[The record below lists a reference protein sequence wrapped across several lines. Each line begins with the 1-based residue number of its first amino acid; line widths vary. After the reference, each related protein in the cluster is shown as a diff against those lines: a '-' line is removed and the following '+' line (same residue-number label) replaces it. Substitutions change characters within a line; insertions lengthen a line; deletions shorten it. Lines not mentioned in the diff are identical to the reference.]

1 MMSNF
6 DLNINNYKKDELL
19 DMFDLP
25 SNYDKDILEEQE
37 YKLREGIVNN
47 NKINQNTKSKTIEFL
62 NQAKKILSDELI
74 KNVKTLEKSFDNVK
88 SFEKSFE
95 SVFHNNLELKEIN
108 VNNQNDHN
116 VQERSETPYV
126 STSLSEFFPGV
137 INKFK
142 RRIIRKYLNIDTRF
156 RDNYFS
162 SQSTNYNLELP
173 VKFTGTLSMLLT
185 AIELPTCFYVIS
197 KQLGNNFFSIKIP
210 ETNESKII
218 EIQDGNYSNNE
229 LMNYINSILKS
240 EDGLLKYIYFSVN
253 ITSSNSGN
261 GNVIVGINSDAPQLF
276 IFTLD
281 FQTDKYGSED
291 NNTPLPL
298 KFAWLLGF
306 RNGQYINNYTYVSEG
321 IINLTG
327 PKYIYLVVDDFNNN
341 VINSFYAAFNSSLL
355 NKSVIARI
363 TLPLT
368 SVGITNT
375 FTQNNFT
382 TVTYPREYLG
392 PVDIQKLQIKLL
404 DEYGRILDLNNM
416 DYSFCLTLQ
425 CSYDL

>member
-1 MMSNF
+1 MSNF

-218 EIQDGNYSNNE
+218 EIQDGNYSNTE

>member
-1 MMSNF
+1 MSNF

>member
-1 MMSNF
+1 
-6 DLNINNYKKDELL
+6 
-19 DMFDLP
+19 
-25 SNYDKDILEEQE
+25 
-37 YKLREGIVNN
+37 
-47 NKINQNTKSKTIEFL
+47 
-62 NQAKKILSDELI
+62 
-74 KNVKTLEKSFDNVK
+74 
-88 SFEKSFE
+88 
-95 SVFHNNLELKEIN
+95 
-108 VNNQNDHN
+108 
-116 VQERSETPYV
+116 
-126 STSLSEFFPGV
+126 
-137 INKFK
+137 
-142 RRIIRKYLNIDTRF
+142 LNIDTRF

>member
-1 MMSNF
+1 MSNF

-74 KNVKTLEKSFDNVK
+74 KNVKTLEKSFDSVK

-108 VNNQNDHN
+108 VNSQNDHN

-218 EIQDGNYSNNE
+218 EIQDGNYSNTE